1 MRSRTELFIPVSSLS
16 IARYPKAFQKA
27 LEVEPA
33 VFWSDDR
40 SEAIVEG
47 QGGDYQLQVRLPGRP
62 ERADVLPHLRGFA
75 RCRRHGQHGI
85 AAGRIKRGL
94 WKVSSALARAPVSTT
109 RVSGCAS
116 CITERIPL
124 THL

>member
-47 QGGDYQLQVRLPGRP
+47 QGGDYQIQVEVINAQTCFKCDCPAGQNGRTCY
-62 ERADVLPHLRGFA
+62 HI
-75 RCRRHGQHGI
+75 C
-85 AAGRIKRGL
+85 AALLGAG
-94 WKVSSALARAPVSTT
+94 VTVSTELPQ
-109 RVSGCAS
+109 AA
-116 CITERIPL
+116 
-124 THL
+124 